1 MKKILIVDDNESIRN
16 ILNISL
22 NNNCNLSIIEA
33 TSGPDAVEIALKEA
47 PDLIF
52 MDIMMPGNYD
62 GIQAT
67 KIIKQNI
74 KTKDIKVI
82 LLTALGQ
89 KIDIENGFKSG
100 ADGYFVKPFS
110 PSELVGKVDELLG
123 NN

>member
-67 KIIKQNI
+67 KRIKQNI

-82 LLTALGQ
+82 LLTALGRE
-89 KIDIENGFKSG
+89 IDIENGFKSG